1 MDKLKLAEQI
11 SKRLNV
17 PFYVAR
23 YQTGN
28 QLLGYGHE
36 WFIFFKEQ
44 DLPLKAFRFWRRFS
58 LGFRKNEQFKLLETN
73 IDSFKNSEG
82 KYEIVHRNEH
92 GVIYTSVS

>member
-1 MDKLKLAEQI
+1 MDKLKLAEKI

-28 QLLGYGHE
+28 EFLGCGHE

-58 LGFRKNEQFKLLETN
+58 LGFRSNEQFKILETN

-82 KYEIVHRNEH
+82 KYKICHRSEH
-92 GVIYTSVS
+92 GVIYTAVS